1 MRGLE
6 GNNSVRNERGQ
17 SCNPFREIS
26 QSLRGKMKLIGDIES
41 CEFLQWETSN
51 LTEKSIKVAVFG
63 EALEVEVGE
72 VGKSTEEARE
82 EREGLNTDSERE
94 SEIVGDGE

>member
-1 MRGLE
+1 
-6 GNNSVRNERGQ
+6 
-17 SCNPFREIS
+17 
-26 QSLRGKMKLIGDIES
+26 MKLIGDIES

-51 LTEKSIKVAVFG
+51 FTEKSIKVAVFG

-72 VGKSTEEARE
+72 VGKSKEEARE